1 MLPVVGVMFTFHPA
15 LVLMVLSG
23 AMLMAGLMYLSEC
36 FVYYYHKQKK
46 GLPPKWHILVE
57 VLLFFIF
64 NLIVV
69 STLAET
75 HIFKIEIIRTLSH
88 GL

>member
-1 MLPVVGVMFTFHPA
+1 MLPVVGVMFTFQPA
-15 LVLMVLSG
+15 LALMVLSG

-36 FVYYYHKQKK
+36 FVYYKQKK

-69 STLAET
+69 NTMAET
-75 HIFKIEIIRTLSH
+75 RIFKIEIIRTLSH